1 MRGTEIMLRVYSNHE
16 YKKYRVNDVL
26 QSKINA
32 CLRILIDNGVTGS
45 WLCFLY
51 KKNNIWYLR
60 GGYEDLGFLS
70 ADNED
75 KEFKDLLIAVKKV
88 VNQDFVGVVFPTWN
102 KRSCFGGDFS
112 IVLDDKSMVRVFD
125 SALMTDETLG
135 GRLYYFYP
143 CVTRDGFAYYRA
155 LGFVYDRLRK
165 KVYVPDA
172 HFIDDIEM
180 AARLYALRGKFLRK
194 WISGEIS
201 APVYLPNGEKVEVEG
216 MQDIKRRLIYV
227 DRRFSTWGGLPILDL
242 HTLSFKEEKLEDGTV
257 RVTSLNSDEP
267 EYFDIQEKGKD
278 LVCTFTRV
286 QGRRNVWSNIWV
298 EEDYPA
304 FPGPIIV
311 GRSIFIDD
319 ELDINDGV
327 LGGHWGAALHRA
339 GKKRYVDYKNGTL
352 VSEKV
357 NLREVNVVR
366 WFEITKEF
374 KIGYVLFIVDDE
386 KVTAELY
393 MVDLR
398 SERVSKVTTKSI
410 PLDDIIEDSIHVAM
424 NEYNCNR
431 TLYYSKVSGIHS
443 ERLIHVAPNKEINC
457 FYNEKTKEFN
467 LSYEPK
473 GGSIS
478 GKLICI

>member
-1 MRGTEIMLRVYSNHE
+1 MRGTEIMLRIYSNHE

-51 KKNNIWYLR
+51 KKDNVWYLR

-75 KEFKDLLIAVKKV
+75 KEFKNLLIAVKKV

-102 KRSCFGGDFS
+102 KRSCLGGDFS

-135 GRLYYFYP
+135 GRLYWFYP
-143 CVTRDGFAYYRA
+143 CVLRDGFDYYRA
-155 LGFVYDRLRK
+155 SCFVYDRLRK

-172 HFIDDIEM
+172 HFIDDTEM
-180 AARLYALRGKFLRK
+180 TARLYVLKRKFLEK
-194 WISGEIS
+194 WESGEIS
-201 APVYLPNGEKVEVEG
+201 APVYLPNGEKVECEG
-216 MQDIKRRLIYV
+216 MQYAERELINA
-227 DRRFSTWGGLPILDL
+227 DRRFSTWGGLPLLDL
-242 HTLSFKEEKLEDGTV
+242 NTLSFKEEKLEDGTI

-286 QGRRNVWSNIWV
+286 QGRRDVWSNIWV

-311 GRSIFIDD
+311 GKSIFIDD
-319 ELDINDGV
+319 ELNINDGV
-327 LGGHWGAALHRA
+327 LSGYWGAGIAKV
-339 GKKRYVDYKNGTL
+339 GKKRYVDYKNGVL

-357 NLREVNVVR
+357 NLREVSVVR
-366 WFEITKEF
+366 WFELPKEYT
-374 KIGYVLFIVDDE
+374 IGYVLFIVDDE
-386 KVTAELY
+386 KITAELY

-410 PLDDIIEDSIHVAM
+410 PLDDIEEDSMHVAM

-431 TLYYSKVSGIHS
+431 TLYYFKEKGTHS
-443 ERLIHVAPNKEINC
+443 DRLIHVAPNREVNC
-457 FYNEKTKEFN
+457 SYNEKTKEFN
-467 LSYEPK
+467 LSYIPK
-473 GGSIS
+473 GGSVLHEVSI
-478 GKLICI
+478 